1 MKHLCLLLLLVLCG
15 CGLNPRT
22 TAPVYETPESR
33 AVAARHLNEAL
44 AQGGRGLSEVHAG
57 LDTLKWHEMLRLTDK
72 RQQLISRELEL
83 RQVRGVY
90 RPERD
95 SVGWRLT
102 VDATG
107 GRVVFLFKDSTN
119 AAKAEAAFTRL
130 KQVD

>member
-1 MKHLCLLLLLVLCG
+1 MKQLCLVLALVLCG

-22 TAPVYETPESR
+22 TAPVFEAPESR

-44 AQGGRGLSEVHAG
+44 AQGGRGLSEVHASADK
-57 LDTLKWHEMLRLTDK
+57 LNWHEMLRLGDK
-72 RQQLISRELEL
+72 RQQLVARELDL

-95 SVGWRLT
+95 SIGWRLN

-107 GRVVFLFKDSTN
+107 GRVVFLFKDSVN
-119 AAKAEAAFTRL
+119 AAKAETAFLRL
-130 KQVD
+130 MRND